1 MPVGVGERTR
11 DRRVRRVFA
20 PAPTGTLHSTAMQR
34 RDFLARRRCLP
45 ILCGCLVVACAAPA
59 LGQSL
64 ASRAKEAGC
73 VDRPE
78 AAGGALYRCKT
89 ASGVPAY
96 FNVPGADGAAPR
108 SAGSGKG
115 VPAPANFPKVDA
127 ETQRSRDD
135 LRRKVLTDE
144 LAAEERL
151 LADARTLYA
160 NGAPKPLP
168 EETANAA
175 TYQERIARLR
185 QSVLLHERNVE
196 ALRKE
201 LGNTR

>member
-1 MPVGVGERTR
+1 MQ
-11 DRRVRRVFA
+11 RRVFIA
-20 PAPTGTLHSTAMQR
+20 GQR
-34 RDFLARRRCLP
+34 YLA
-45 ILCGCLVVACAAPA
+45 ILCGCLAVTGALPA

-78 AAGGALYRCKT
+78 SAGGALYRCKT

-96 FNVPGADGAAPR
+96 FNVPGADGGAPR
-108 SAGSGKG
+108 TGGSGKG

-127 ETQRSRDD
+127 DTQRTRDD
-135 LRRKVLTDE
+135 LRRKVLGDE
-144 LAAEERL
+144 LIAEEKL
-151 LADARTLYA
+151 LAEARVLYA

-175 TYQERIARLR
+175 VYQERIARLR
-185 QSVLLHERNVE
+185 QAVVLHERNVE

-201 LGNTR
+201 LGNAR